1 MPERKTKLILCSGKG
16 GVGKSTVASAIA
28 IYFASTGQKTL
39 LVSSD
44 PVQALTRI
52 FKKQIGDKI
61 TRLHPKLEAVEID
74 INKIAKK
81 VQKEYMEIFIDA
93 MASWLDEDLAKGLPI
108 EMLSGADE
116 LFALDR
122 IRHYVEGDYDVVVW
136 DTSPTSL
143 TLRLLRLSK
152 KMGEVFTKKLA
163 AYYKLLHP
171 LQTIKS
177 IFGRSKRQPK
187 IIDAFDKLGKTAV
200 KIENMLADPRT
211 ELILIIN
218 PEKLSI
224 LEGKQ
229 LREAA
234 EKHGITVKRVVIN
247 KMILPCK
254 CQFCSLKN
262 KEQDENMKLIKQEY
276 GDLKIMTMPYLPHE
290 VVSKERVLEYSQELF
305 KE

>member
-1 MPERKTKLILCSGKG
+1 MPERKAKLILCSGKG

-28 IYFASTGQKTL
+28 IYFAGTGKKTL

-61 TRLHPKLEAVEID
+61 TRLHPNLDAVEID

-81 VQKEYMEIFIDA
+81 VETEYRKIFVDA
-93 MASWLDEDLAKGLPI
+93 MASWLDEDLAKSLPL
-108 EMLSGADE
+108 EMLSGVDE
-116 LFALDR
+116 LLALDR
-122 IRHYVEGDYDVVVW
+122 IRRYVEGDYNVVVW

-143 TLRLLRLSK
+143 TLRLLGLSK
-152 KMGEVFTKKLA
+152 KMSDVFTNKLA
-163 AYYKLLHP
+163 VYYKLLHP
-171 LQTIKS
+171 LQTM
-177 IFGRSKRQPK
+177 RSVLGGSKKQPK
-187 IIDAFDKLGKTAV
+187 IINVFDKLGKTV
-200 KIENMLADPRT
+200 TRIENMLADAHT

-234 EKHGITVKRVVIN
+234 EGYNITVKRAVIN

-254 CQFCSLKN
+254 CQFCSMKN
-262 KEQDENMKLIKQEY
+262 KEQDENMKLIKHEY
-276 GDLKIMTMPYLPHE
+276 GDLKTMTMPYLPHE
-290 VVSKERVLEYSQELF
+290 VLSKERVLEYAQKLF
-305 KE
+305 KD